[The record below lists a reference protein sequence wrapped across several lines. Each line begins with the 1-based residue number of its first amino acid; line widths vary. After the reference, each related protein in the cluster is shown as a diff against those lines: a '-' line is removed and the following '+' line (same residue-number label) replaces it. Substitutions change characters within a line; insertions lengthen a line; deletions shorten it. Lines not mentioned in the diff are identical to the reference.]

1 MHLGGTRRSFLE
13 LFKEEPRRDEERMEK
28 MKKKIVAIILAAMM
42 AVGMAGCST
51 ADTVN
56 ANLSKD
62 ANEFNV
68 YRRITVTNART
79 DTIMLQAEGYM
90 ALGNNSSNELVVTI
104 KTGEEQYCKDYIYLN
119 DWTCYVMEQTEP
131 KGTDKYHYE
140 LVFYPERLIPE
151 IEIK

>member
-1 MHLGGTRRSFLE
+1 MR
-13 LFKEEPRRDEERMEK
+13 
-28 MKKKIVAIILAAMM
+28 KKIAAFFMAACVASGVAR
-42 AVGMAGCST
+42 CST
-51 ADTVN
+51 ASTVN
-56 ANLSKD
+56 HNLSKD

-90 ALGNNSSNELVVTI
+90 ALSNNSTNELVVTI
-104 KTGEEQYCKDYIYLN
+104 KTGADQYYKDYIYLN

-140 LVFYPERLIPE
+140 LVFYPERLIPDV
-151 IEIK
+151 EIK

>member
-1 MHLGGTRRSFLE
+1 
-13 LFKEEPRRDEERMEK
+13 
-28 MKKKIVAIILAAMM
+28 MKKRIIATALAISTVVG
-42 AVGMAGCST
+42 AVGCTT

-56 ANLSKD
+56 YNLSKD

-79 DTIMLQAEGYM
+79 DTVMLQAEGYM
-90 ALGNNSSNELVVTI
+90 SLSNNSDNELVVTI
-104 KTGEEQYCKDYIYLN
+104 KTGEDQYYKDYIYLN

-151 IEIK
+151 VDVK

>member
-1 MHLGGTRRSFLE
+1 
-13 LFKEEPRRDEERMEK
+13 
-28 MKKKIVAIILAAMM
+28 MKKKIAALLMVASVASCMS
-42 AVGMAGCST
+42 GCST
-51 ADTVN
+51 ASTVN
-56 ANLSKD
+56 HNLSKD

-104 KTGEEQYCKDYIYLN
+104 KTGADQYYKDYIYLN

-140 LVFYPERLIPE
+140 LVFYPERLIPDV
-151 IEIK
+151 EIK